1 MDSAEEIVQNLFYL
15 FWKNRADLQIR
26 LSVKSYLFQ
35 SVQNKAFSYLK
46 HLQVMNAYRDKVVQ
60 EEVEASNFSPSDDLE
75 YKELECKFTSLLQ
88 RLPERQRRIFCMN
101 RFGGKK
107 YSEIAKELSV
117 SVKTVEA
124 DISKVLVILRKEL
137 KHYNQ

>member
-1 MDSAEEIVQNLFYL
+1 
-15 FWKNRADLQIR
+15 
-26 LSVKSYLFQ
+26 
-35 SVQNKAFSYLK
+35 
-46 HLQVMNAYRDKVVQ
+46 
-60 EEVEASNFSPSDDLE
+60 
-75 YKELECKFTSLLQ
+75 
-88 RLPERQRRIFCMN
+88 MN

-107 YSEIAKELSV
+107 YSEIARELSV